1 MSHALVVIA
10 DGSEEL
16 EAVTVID
23 ILRRAEVEVTVAG
36 LSGRDIQASRGVN
49 LHADITL
56 ETVAGNDFD
65 LVVLPGGKAG
75 AERLRDDTRVRDL
88 LQRQAAAGRLI
99 GAICAAPIALKA
111 AGLLAGRKATSYP
124 GFLEPGDAK
133 LSQDTVVE
141 DGNII
146 TSRGPAT
153 AMPFALALVARL
165 CGEAARDE
173 NAARLLFDAYP

>member
-23 ILRRAEVEVTVAG
+23 ILRRAEIEVTVAG
-36 LSGRDIQASRGVN
+36 LADHDIRASRGVN
-49 LHADITL
+49 LRTDTTL

-75 AERLRDDTRVRDL
+75 AERLRDDARVREL
-88 LQRQAAAGRLI
+88 LQRQAAADRLI

-124 GFLEPGDAK
+124 GFLEPEDAE
-133 LSQDTVVE
+133 LSEEAVVE

-153 AMPFALALVARL
+153 AIPFALALVGRL
-165 CGEAARDE
+165 CGETIRHD
-173 NAARLLFDAYP
+173 NTKRLLFDAYP